1 MVKYEIAFKD
11 GGSNSRVLVVE
22 VIDKKE
28 VNSWMNLLKR
38 MKFAKSITSC
48 KRKDLKEE

>member
-11 GGSNSRVLVVE
+11 GKSNSRVLVVE

-28 VNSWMNLLKR
+28 ADSWMVLLKK

-48 KRKDLKEE
+48 KRKSSKEE

>member
-11 GGSNSRVLVVE
+11 SNSNSRVLVVE
-22 VIDKKE
+22 VVDKKE
-28 VNSWMNLLKR
+28 VDSWMGLLKK

-48 KRKDLKEE
+48 KRKDLNEE

>member
-11 GGSNSRVLVVE
+11 GNSDSRVLVVE
-22 VIDKKE
+22 VENKE
-28 VNSWMNLLKR
+28 EVGSWISLLKR

-48 KRKDLKEE
+48 KRKNSKEE

>member
-11 GGSNSRVLVVE
+11 SNSNSRVLVVE
-22 VIDKKE
+22 VVDKKGAD
-28 VNSWMNLLKR
+28 SWMSLLKR

-48 KRKDLKEE
+48 KRKEPKEE

>member
-11 GGSNSRVLVVE
+11 GNSNSRILVVE
-22 VIDKKE
+22 ATDKKE
-28 VNSWMNLLKR
+28 VDSWMNLLKK

-48 KRKDLKEE
+48 KRKDPKEE